1 MYKIPRAEAT
11 AGERRRSHA
20 LSVDA
25 PLGGRDNVNLL
36 SLLVNPNAP
45 EADALFG
52 EAEQNVILDEIL
64 NRLDERECAVISG
77 LFGIGRERLAMAELA
92 AEMGLKRERVRQ
104 IRNKAI
110 RKLSKL
116 VKESDGR

>member
-1 MYKIPRAEAT
+1 M
-11 AGERRRSHA
+11 
-20 LSVDA
+20 
-25 PLGGRDNVNLL
+25 
-36 SLLVNPNAP
+36 
-45 EADALFG
+45 
-52 EAEQNVILDEIL
+52 
-64 NRLDERECAVISG
+64 NRLDERERAVISG

-116 VKESDGR
+116 VIESDER